1 MKYFEFETV
10 LSKPRL
16 GKYLQACGNDKQKAL
31 RLYRYNVRL
40 CQKFYGALGIL
51 EVALRNA
58 INEHYLRELNDPDWL
73 VTQAGNGFLK
83 KYRGL
88 ILKEQAGLVKRGVYT
103 NDRLLSTLT
112 FGVWTYMFSR
122 RCYKNSGKTL
132 LRIFPKKTQGLNAS
146 HIYRDLDAVRI
157 FRNRIAHHE
166 SLCFSKIG
174 GIDLTEAERIMALI
188 QEYLKYLG
196 YNPKEI
202 LYGVEL
208 PVPTIE
214 KIKELQSTI

>member
-1 MKYFEFETV
+1 MKYIEFETV

-16 GKYLQACGNDKQKAL
+16 GKYLQACKNDKQKAL

-88 ILKEQAGLVKRGVYT
+88 ILKEQADLVKRGVYT

-112 FGVWTYMFSR
+112 FGVWAYMFSR

-132 LRIFPKKTQGLNAS
+132 LRIFPKKAHGRSAN
-146 HIYRDLDAVRI
+146 HIYCDLDAIRI

-166 SLCFSKIG
+166 SLCFSKIDC
-174 GIDLTEAERIMALI
+174 IDLTEAERIMALI

-208 PVPTIE
+208 PVSTIE